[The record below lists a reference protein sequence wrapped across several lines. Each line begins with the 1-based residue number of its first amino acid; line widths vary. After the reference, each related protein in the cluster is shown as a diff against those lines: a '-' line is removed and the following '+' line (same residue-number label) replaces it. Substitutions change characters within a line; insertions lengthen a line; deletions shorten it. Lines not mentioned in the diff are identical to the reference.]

1 MQSITDRISRWWHSL
16 GFGIQSPWAY
26 SLVTDVIAEKL
37 PYYDYR
43 RIDREFSL
51 PRERRRQKLFLRL
64 RNRYPQCRFYA
75 IDDLPLS
82 GGNPTDGIMTDGV
95 FVLTGI
101 RTSEHTFRQWLAIRD
116 SDAIGITFD
125 LYDLALCFPE
135 EGRIKQHYKLK
146 Y

>member
-43 RIDREFSL
+43 RIDREYRS
-51 PRERRRQKLFLRL
+51 PQERRRQKLFLRL

-82 GGNPTDGIMTDGV
+82 GGNSTDGIMTDGV

-125 LYDLALCFPE
+125 LYDIALCFPE

>member
-1 MQSITDRISRWWHSL
+1 MMSLPDRISRWWHSL

-37 PYYDYR
+37 PYYDYE
-43 RIDREFSL
+43 RIDRECRL
-51 PRERRRQKLFLRL
+51 PHERRRQKLFLRL

-75 IDDLPLS
+75 VGDLPQS
-82 GGNPTDGIMTDGV
+82 DGNPIEGIQADGV

-101 RTSEHTFRQWLAIRD
+101 RESEQAFNRWLSVRD
-116 SDAIGITFD
+116 NDAVGVTFD

-135 EGRIKQHYKLK
+135 EGRTKQHYKLK